1 MGKLTEDDIRQII
14 KRASILQKFNEQA
27 PNQSPPFIKDDYDTL
42 YEIGE
47 SISIKPQFLNEAL
60 IEFEGIP
67 IDEPISVDT
76 NNASE
81 SKILGYANGT
91 VDSGILNELKAQL
104 EYHFNT
110 VGKISRRRNMI
121 FWKASPAWPAKLF
134 ETSTSP
140 ELQIEQDKGRIK
152 LTLSQNLKTYNKL
165 YLPAA
170 GISFAAIMMFAAVV
184 FEESGSDG
192 TAPMLIF
199 SGLFLGF
206 STYLVRLINRKKV
219 KKKKKL
225 VELMEVLQQSIE
237 RRFRTSTTKQ
247 TEKERI
253 SIPDFEDSLD
263 DIEVPLKS
271 STKT

>member
-14 KRASILQKFNEQA
+14 KRASILQKFYEQA
-27 PNQSPPFIKDDYDTL
+27 PNHAQLFNKDDYNTL
-42 YEIGE
+42 YEIGD

-60 IEFEGIP
+60 LEFEGIP
-67 IDEPISVDT
+67 SDEPISVNT

-81 SKILGYANGT
+81 AKILGFANGT

-152 LTLSQNLKTYNKL
+152 LTLSQNLKTYNKFF
-165 YLPAA
+165 LPVA
-170 GISFAAIMMFAAVV
+170 GISFGAFMMFAAVI
-184 FEESGSDG
+184 FGQAGNDG
-192 TAPMLIF
+192 APPMLIF
-199 SGLFLGF
+199 SGIFLGL
-206 STYLVRLINRKKV
+206 STYLVRVINKKKV

-225 VELMEVLQQSIE
+225 IELMEVLQQSIE
-237 RRFRTSTTKQ
+237 RRFRGSSTKQ
-247 TEKERI
+247 TIKDRI
-253 SIPDFEDSLD
+253 TIPDFEDTLD
-263 DIEVPLKS
+263 DIEAPLKS